1 MILYKRRILSQ
12 KLIIRIKSITDSM
25 CYNCL
30 YDSLEQK
37 TSKNW
42 KKFLNNRFKIVSHWA
57 GYPIGNNI
65 NSTR

>member
-1 MILYKRRILSQ
+1 MILFKRRILSQ

-25 CYNCL
+25 CYNRL

-42 KKFLNNRFKIVSHWA
+42 KIFLNNRFKIVSHWA